1 MALLKI
7 TKLSVGCVRISHL
20 IFIVGHASYN
30 VEKTGARPEDNCG
43 TGPRELV
50 N

>member
-20 IFIVGHASYN
+20 IFIVGHASYS
-30 VEKTGARPEDNCG
+30 VEKTGDRPED
-43 TGPRELV
+43 GPRELV
-50 N
+50 S